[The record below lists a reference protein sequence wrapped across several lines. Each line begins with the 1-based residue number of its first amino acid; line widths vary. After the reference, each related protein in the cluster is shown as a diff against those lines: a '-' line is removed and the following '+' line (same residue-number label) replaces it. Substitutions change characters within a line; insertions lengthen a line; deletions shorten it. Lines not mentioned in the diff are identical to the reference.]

1 MYLTPV
7 DFIATASSSSN
18 GFISNDGARLGI
30 VSGQTYYAQFQVPKG
45 YKVNY
50 VDLKGSANYSFY
62 IYASSY
68 SSGTQV
74 YKATGTINTPLT
86 LLSYQQLIGSAG
98 DYFTLKVTPS
108 GYGNYIYGCQI
119 GLIKT

>member
-1 MYLTPV
+1 M
-7 DFIATASSSSN
+7 
-18 GFISNDGARLGI
+18 GI
-30 VSGQTYYAQFQVPKG
+30 ISGQTYYALFQVPKG

-62 IYASSY
+62 VYASSY

-86 LLSYQQLIGSAG
+86 LLSNQQLIGSAG
-98 DYFTLKVTPS
+98 DYFTIKVTPS
-108 GYGNYIYGCQI
+108 GSIDRCVCNEN
-119 GLIKT
+119 T